1 MVFRQTRLGQT
12 EYNFEVVDALLC
24 DWQLIKLVPLHGL
37 GFALKF
43 GNELLVP

>member
-1 MVFRQTRLGQT
+1 VFG
-12 EYNFEVVDALLC
+12 VVDALLC
-24 DWQLIKLVPLHGL
+24 DWQLIELFPLHRL

>member
-1 MVFRQTRLGQT
+1 MRSS
-12 EYNFEVVDALLC
+12 AI
-24 DWQLIKLVPLHGL
+24 WQLIELFPLHGL